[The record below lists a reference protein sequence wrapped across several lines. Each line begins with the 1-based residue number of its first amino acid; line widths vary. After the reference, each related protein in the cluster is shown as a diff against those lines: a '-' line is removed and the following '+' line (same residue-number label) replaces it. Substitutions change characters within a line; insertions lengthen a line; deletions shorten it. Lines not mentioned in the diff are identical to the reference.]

1 MLLVCSA
8 IIAGIALLVWSADR
22 FVDGAA
28 NVARRCGMPPLLVG
42 IAIVGFG
49 TSAPEMLVSGV
60 SAWQGNA
67 GIALGNAFGSNIA
80 NIALI
85 LGVTALVSPV
95 PVKREI
101 LFRELPALILATAL
115 TVWLLWDGRIS
126 RLDAAVLIGV
136 FFASLGFSIVRA
148 LRQGPAE
155 EPESGDAD
163 MSLARALFWLV
174 TGLIVLVASSRVL
187 VWGAVEAARW
197 CGVSDLVIGLTVIA
211 IGTSLPELASSIAAA
226 RKGEHDI
233 ALGNVIGSNL
243 FNTLLVVGI
252 AGAVAPFAA
261 DPEVLRRDVPVMIVL
276 TLALFFLGIGIRK
289 AGRIGRF
296 KGLLLTIAYAA
307 YTCWVAW
314 PLLRPQIWPVAG
326 PFVEEVLVPFLA
338 PLRDAAGQI
347 FGGLF

>member
-8 IIAGIALLVWSADR
+8 LIAGIVLLVWSADR

-28 NVARRCGMPPLLVG
+28 ALARRCGMPSLLVG

-80 NIALI
+80 NIGLI
-85 LGVTALVSPV
+85 LGVTALISPV
-95 PVKREI
+95 PVKREV
-101 LFRELPALILATAL
+101 LFRELPALGIATAMAA
-115 TVWLLWDGRIS
+115 WLIWDGSLS
-126 RLDAAVLIGV
+126 RLDAAALICV
-136 FFASLGFSIVRA
+136 FFASLSFSIVRA
-148 LRQGPAE
+148 LRQSPAE
-155 EPESGDAD
+155 ESESEDV
-163 MSLARALFWLV
+163 MSLARALFWLAA
-174 TGLIVLVASSRVL
+174 GLAVLVASSRLL

-211 IGTSLPELASSIAAA
+211 VGTSLPELASSIAAA

-243 FNTLLVVGI
+243 FNTLFVVGV

-261 DPEVLRRDVPVMIVL
+261 DPEVMQRDVPVMTGF
-276 TLALFFLGIGIRK
+276 TLALFFLGFGFRGP
-289 AGRIGRF
+289 GRIGRF
-296 KGLLLTIAYAA
+296 KGLLLLFAYAA
-307 YTCWVAW
+307 YTCWVCW
-314 PLLRPQIWPVAG
+314 PILKPQIWPVAE
-326 PFVEEVLVPFLA
+326 PCAESVLRVIQSLA
-338 PLRDAAGQI
+338 AWLSGR
-347 FGGLF
+347 F

>member
-126 RLDAAVLIGV
+126 RLDAAVLVGV

-148 LRQGPAE
+148 LRQSPAE
-155 EPESGDAD
+155 EPEGGEGE

-174 TGLIVLVASSRVL
+174 AGLAVLVGSSRLL

-211 IGTSLPELASSIAAA
+211 VGTSLPELASSIAAA

-252 AGAVAPFAA
+252 AGAVAPFVAE
-261 DPEVLRRDVPVMIVL
+261 PEVLHRDVPVMAGL
-276 TLALFFLGIGIRK
+276 TLAVFFLGLSLGK
-289 AGRIGRF
+289 QGCIGRF
-296 KGLLLTIAYAA
+296 KGFLLAAGYVA
-307 YTCWVAW
+307 YTCWVSWALIKPMIGPAAIQFARGTLRVAQ
-314 PLLRPQIWPVAG
+314 PLTDW
-326 PFVEEVLVPFLA
+326 LA
-338 PLRDAAGQI
+338 
-347 FGGLF
+347 GLF

>member
-1 MLLVCSA
+1 MLLVCFA

-28 NVARRCGMPPLLVG
+28 ALARRCGMPPLLVG
-42 IAIVGFG
+42 ITIVGFG

-85 LGVTALVSPV
+85 LGVTALVRPI
-95 PVKREI
+95 PVKREV
-101 LFRELPALILATAL
+101 LFRELPALALGTAL
-115 TVWLLWDGRIS
+115 AIWLIWDGAMT
-126 RLDAAVLIGV
+126 RLDAVALIGMFFAVL
-136 FFASLGFSIVRA
+136 SFSIVRA
-148 LRQGPAE
+148 LRQSPSE
-155 EPESGDAD
+155 ESEDGKED
-163 MSLARALFWLV
+163 MSLARAVFWLIA
-174 TGLIVLVASSRVL
+174 GLAVLVASSRLL

-211 IGTSLPELASSIAAA
+211 VGTSLPELASSIAAA

-252 AGAVAPFAA
+252 AGAVAPFVAE
-261 DPEVLRRDVPVMIVL
+261 PEVLHRDVPVMAGL
-276 TLALFFLGIGIRK
+276 TLAVFFLGLSLGK
-289 AGRIGRF
+289 QGCIGRF
-296 KGLLLTIAYAA
+296 KGFLLAAGYVA
-307 YTCWVAW
+307 YTCWVSWALIKPMIGPAPMRFARGTLSAVQ
-314 PLLRPQIWPVAG
+314 PLADWFA
-326 PFVEEVLVPFLA
+326 
-338 PLRDAAGQI
+338 
-347 FGGLF
+347 GLF